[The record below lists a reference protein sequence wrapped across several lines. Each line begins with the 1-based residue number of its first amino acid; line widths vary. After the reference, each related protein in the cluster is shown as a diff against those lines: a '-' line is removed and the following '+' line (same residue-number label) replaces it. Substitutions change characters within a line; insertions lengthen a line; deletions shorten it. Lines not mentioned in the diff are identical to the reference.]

1 MTWPSSIIGLKSF
14 LNFRLAVCQ
23 RRKEEKAAKNK
34 KILEF
39 DSKVAKNKVFI
50 SILIFLD
57 YFFLKRDNIN
67 IKDKANN

>member
-1 MTWPSSIIGLKSF
+1 MTWPSSIIRLKGF

-23 RRKEEKAAKNK
+23 REKEEKAAKNK
-34 KILEF
+34 KISEF

-57 YFFLKRDNIN
+57 HFFLKRDNIN
-67 IKDKANN
+67 IKNKANN